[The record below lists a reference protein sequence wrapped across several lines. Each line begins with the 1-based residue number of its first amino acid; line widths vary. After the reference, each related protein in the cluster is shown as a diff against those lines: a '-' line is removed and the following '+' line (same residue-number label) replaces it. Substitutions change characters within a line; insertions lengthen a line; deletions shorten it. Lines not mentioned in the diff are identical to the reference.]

1 MCERPSS
8 TTVQSSPIRSSAACT
23 REISES
29 QSSTTS
35 LDGRRPIV
43 TRSPVG
49 DEVDDHLQVVRVA
62 VDEERRAAAL
72 GRDALLEVLRGGDV
86 GVER

>member
-1 MCERPSS
+1 M
-8 TTVQSSPIRSSAACT
+8 RSSAACT

-35 LDGRRPIV
+35 LLGRRPIV
-43 TRSPVG
+43 TRSPAGV
-49 DEVDDHLQVVRVA
+49 EVDDHLLVVRVA
-62 VDEERRAAAL
+62 VDEERRAPPL
-72 GRDALLEVLRGGDV
+72 GRDALFEVLRGGDV

>member
-1 MCERPSS
+1 M
-8 TTVQSSPIRSSAACT
+8 RSSAACT
-23 REISES
+23 REISLS

-35 LDGRRPIV
+35 FDGRRPIV
-43 TRSPVG
+43 SCSAARR
-49 DEVDDHLQVVRVA
+49 ELHDHLQVVRVA

-72 GRDALLEVLRGGDV
+72 GGDPLLEVLRGGDV

>member
-1 MCERPSS
+1 M
-8 TTVQSSPIRSSAACT
+8 RSSAACT
-23 REISES
+23 REISAS

-35 LDGRRPIV
+35 FVGRRPIV
-43 TRSPVG
+43 TLLARRR
-49 DEVDDHLQVVRVA
+49 ELDDHLPVVGVA

-72 GRDALLEVLRGGDV
+72 GGDPLLEVLRGGDV

>member
-1 MCERPSS
+1 M
-8 TTVQSSPIRSSAACT
+8 
-23 REISES
+23 
-29 QSSTTS
+29 
-35 LDGRRPIV
+35 
-43 TRSPVG
+43 
-49 DEVDDHLQVVRVA
+49 HLQVVRVA